1 MKTYVQ
7 VDVSLIFPI
16 RHGEGA
22 VDTFIEQQAVE
33 EVKSALAEIN
43 TISDVEVIDIAGIV
57 QVG

>member
-1 MKTYVQ
+1 MNTHVR
-7 VDVSLIFPI
+7 VNVSLILPV

-43 TISDVEVIDIAGIV
+43 TISDVEVIDIAGII
-57 QVG
+57 QKE